1 MLRYILC
8 VLFIFITTFAGDTQ
22 DEVSEFPPAFVETT
36 WDQGIPII
44 ENDRRVIYLARIVF
58 HIEHDWADNNWH
70 GKNKDSILRVS
81 CLELGSKF
89 YDRGMIEGAMFY
101 MNKVGPT
108 EYRKMVSWKRHKYE
122 QNKRLQA
129 KVIKK
134 EPPKPIV
141 VELPKEP
148 VKEIVKEIPK
158 EPVKPVEPPKTTKTA
173 VTTMMDLFSS
183 SSASDTASVS
193 ITITKEDKDQLK
205 QDAKILTQLPKQYNV
220 IPVKNLKNLTTK
232 IDGQIGQLQ
241 SERDSLVRANAN
253 KIIIA
258 SKESAIQALEKEK
271 DIIVSKIK
279 TGELEQQQQ
288 RNKRIFIGI
297 MAAILIIFLG
307 VFVYMQRRTIR
318 VQDGEIQR
326 QLDDISEK
334 NAYLEYAAHLIRH
347 DMHSGI
353 NTYIP
358 RGLTG
363 LERRI
368 TSEETQR
375 LNIAGSL
382 TMIREGL
389 QHTQKVYKKV
399 HEFTSLVKTDAQIER
414 SDVDIRQSLDTY
426 LLATSY
432 RNQVEIS
439 DSLPTISVNEIL
451 FNTALDN
458 LIKNGLKYNDSDI
471 KTVKV
476 YSEDDIYIV
485 IEDNGRGLSAEE
497 FAKLSRPN
505 KQNKQQDAGSGLGLS
520 ICTAILNEHGFSVT
534 AEKLTQGTKVKIKVK

>member
-1 MLRYILC
+1 MLRYVLC
-8 VLFIFITTFAGDTQ
+8 LFLIFNVTFIGDSQ
-22 DEVSEFPPAFVETT
+22 DLVSSFPPAFVKTT
-36 WDQGIPII
+36 WDNGIPII
-44 ENDRRVIYLARIVF
+44 QDDRRVVYLARIVF
-58 HIEHDWADNNWH
+58 HLEHDWADKDWS
-70 GKNKDSILRVS
+70 GKNKDSIMRTA

-89 YDRGMIEGAMFY
+89 FDRGMFEGSMFY
-101 MNKVGPT
+101 MAKIGSD
-108 EYRKMVSWKRHKYE
+108 EYRKMVSWKRHKHN
-122 QNKRLQA
+122 QNMKLQA
-129 KVIKK
+129 KLIKV
-134 EPPKPIV
+134 EPPKPII
-141 VELPKEP
+141 VEPIRLP
-148 VKEIVKEIPK
+148 VKEIPK
-158 EPVKPVEPPKTTKTA
+158 ETPKEPEPPKTNKNA
-173 VTTMMDLFSS
+173 VMTTMMDLFTSH
-183 SSASDTASVS
+183 AGSDTVS
-193 ITITKEDKDQLK
+193 LNITITKDDKTELK
-205 QDAKILTQLPKQYNV
+205 QDAKILSALPKQYNV
-220 IPVKNLKNLTTK
+220 IPVKNLKNLTNK
-232 IDGQIGQLQ
+232 IDGQINQLQ
-241 SERDSLVRANAN
+241 SERDSLVKANAN

-271 DIIVSKIK
+271 DIIESKIE
-279 TGELEQQQQ
+279 TTELEQKQQ

-297 MAAILIIFLG
+297 MAAVIILFLA

-368 TSEETQR
+368 SDEETKR

-399 HEFTSLVKTDAQIER
+399 HEFTSLVKTDAQIDR
-414 SDVDIRQSLDTY
+414 ADVNIREALHTY
-426 LLATSY
+426 LSATSY
-432 RNQVEIS
+432 LNQVELS
-439 DSLPTISVNEIL
+439 ETLPTISVNETL
-451 FNTALDN
+451 FCTAIDN
-458 LIKNGLKYNDSDI
+458 LIRNGLKYNDSDE

-476 YSEDDIYIV
+476 YAEDDIYIV
-485 IEDNGRGLSAEE
+485 IEDNGRGLSAQD
-497 FAKLSRPN
+497 FVRLSKLQ
-505 KQNKQQDAGSGLGLS
+505 KQNEQTDAGSGLGLS

>member
-8 VLFIFITTFAGDTQ
+8 VLFICITTFAGDTQ
-22 DEVSEFPPAFVETT
+22 DEISEFPPAFVETT

-44 ENDRRVIYLARIVF
+44 ENDRRVVYLSRIVF
-58 HIEHDWADNNWH
+58 HIEHEWADKDWH
-70 GKNKDSILRVS
+70 GKNKDSIMRSS

-89 YDRGMIEGAMFY
+89 YDRGMFEGAMFY

-108 EYRKMVSWKRHKYE
+108 EYRKMVSWKRHKYD

-129 KVIKK
+129 KIVK
-134 EPPKPIV
+134 PKPIV

-148 VKEIVKEIPK
+148 VKEIPKEPIK
-158 EPVKPVEPPKTTKTA
+158 EPVKEPAPPKATNP
-173 VTTMMDLFSS
+173 VMTTMMDLF
-183 SSASDTASVS
+183 AGPGGSDTVSVN
-193 ITITKEDKDQLK
+193 ITITKDDKKELK
-205 QDAKILTQLPKQYNV
+205 QDAQILTSLPKQYSV
-220 IPVKNLKNLTTK
+220 MPVKNLKTLNTK
-232 IDGQIGQLQ
+232 IDGQIGKLKT
-241 SERDSLVRANAN
+241 ERDSLIRVNAN

-258 SKESAIQALEKEK
+258 SKESAIQTLQKEK
-271 DIIVSKIK
+271 DIIASKIK

-288 RNKRIFIGI
+288 RNTRIFIGI
-297 MAAILIIFLG
+297 MAAVLIIFLA

-318 VQDGEIQR
+318 VQDGEIRR
-326 QLDDISEK
+326 QLDDIGEK

-368 TSEETQR
+368 ASEEAQR

-414 SDVDIRQSLDTY
+414 SDVDIRKSLDAY
-426 LLATSY
+426 LTATSY
-432 RNQVEIS
+432 RNQVELS
-439 DSLPTISVNEIL
+439 DTLPTISVNEIL

-497 FAKLSRPN
+497 FSKLSRPN

-534 AEKLTQGTKVKIKVK
+534 AEKLTQGTKVKIKIS

>member
-1 MLRYILC
+1 
-8 VLFIFITTFAGDTQ
+8 V
-22 DEVSEFPPAFVETT
+22 
-36 WDQGIPII
+36 
-44 ENDRRVIYLARIVF
+44 YLSRIVF
-58 HIEHDWADNNWH
+58 HIERDWADKNWS
-70 GKNKDSILRVS
+70 GKNKDSIMRTA

-89 YDRGMIEGAMFY
+89 YDRGMYEGSMFY
-101 MNKVGPT
+101 MAKIGPD
-108 EYRKMVSWKRHKYE
+108 EYRKMVSWKRHKHN
-122 QNKRLQA
+122 QNMKLQA
-129 KVIKK
+129 KLIKV

-141 VELPKEP
+141 VEPPKLP
-148 VKEIVKEIPK
+148 VKEIPK
-158 EPVKPVEPPKTTKTA
+158 EIPKETPKEPEPPKTNKNA
-173 VTTMMDLFSS
+173 MMTTMMDLFTSP
-183 SSASDTASVS
+183 AGSDTVS
-193 ITITKEDKDQLK
+193 LNITITKEDKTELK
-205 QDAKILTQLPKQYNV
+205 QDAKILSELPKQYNV
-220 IPVKNLKNLTTK
+220 IPVKNLKNLTNK
-232 IDGQIGQLQ
+232 IDGQINQLQ
-241 SERDSLVRANAN
+241 SERDSLVKANAN

-271 DIIVSKIK
+271 DIIESKIE
-279 TGELEQQQQ
+279 TTELEQKQQ

-297 MAAILIIFLG
+297 MAAVLILFLA

-368 TSEETQR
+368 SDEETKR

-382 TMIREGL
+382 IMIREGL

-399 HEFTSLVKTDAQIER
+399 HEFTSLVKTDAQIDR
-414 SDVDIRQSLDTY
+414 ADVNIREALHTY
-426 LLATSY
+426 LSATSY
-432 RNQVEIS
+432 LNQVELS
-439 DSLPTISVNEIL
+439 DTLPTISVNETL
-451 FNTALDN
+451 FCTAIDN
-458 LIKNGLKYNDSDI
+458 LIRNGLKYNDSTE

-476 YSEDDIYIV
+476 YAEDDIYIV
-485 IEDNGRGLSAEE
+485 IEDNGRGLSAQD
-497 FAKLSRPN
+497 FVRLSKLQ
-505 KQNKQQDAGSGLGLS
+505 KQNEQTDAGSGLGLS

>member
-44 ENDRRVIYLARIVF
+44 ENDRRVVYLARIVF
-58 HIEHDWADNNWH
+58 HIEHDWADNDWH

-173 VTTMMDLFSS
+173 VTTMMDIFSS

-241 SERDSLVRANAN
+241 SERDSLIRANAN

-368 TSEETQR
+368 NTEDTQR

-439 DSLPTISVNEIL
+439 DTLPTISVNEIL

-534 AEKLTQGTKVKIKVK
+534 AEKLTQGTKVKIKIV